1 MNTSL
6 RTPEEI
12 KAAFGGLFNNR
23 TEEQQR
29 EDAAQLLSFRL
40 LSEVE
45 RVMNECG
52 LTKRQL
58 ATSVGTSASYIT
70 QLFRGDRL
78 VNITMLARFEQV
90 LGVQFVARAGESPRV
105 TSNGKSAPKVK
116 RSIQPHSPVPAHRG

>member
-1 MNTSL
+1 MNTNL
-6 RTPEEI
+6 RTPEEL
-12 KAAFGGLFNNR
+12 KTAFSSLFNNR
-23 TEEQQR
+23 TEDQQR

-45 RVMNECG
+45 RLMTEQG

-78 VNITMLARFEQV
+78 VNINMLARFEQV
-90 LGVQFVARAGESPRV
+90 LGVQFVAGGGESSMV
-105 TSNGKSAPKVK
+105 TISKPALKVK
-116 RSIQPHSPVPAHRG
+116 RSSQPHSPMPAHRG